1 MTTNLN
7 LIEGIYAYELVVN
20 EVKKTASI
28 HKIELDSVLG
38 EDDKDKELKIVLV
51 SPKGRSWIRVSTAD
65 PEFGGKIR
73 ISSRERVFNF
83 SLEEWNNLRN
93 NGVISANMGNVKNHK
108 KFFTIKLEE
117 LKKQIENLGIEFPE
131 YLMNVL
137 VDTHIA

>member
-1 MTTNLN
+1 MTTN
-7 LIEGIYAYELVVN
+7 LIEGINAYELVYN
-20 EVKKTASI
+20 EEKKTVSV
-28 HKIELDSVLG
+28 HKVELDSVLG
-38 EDDKDKELKIVLV
+38 EDDKELKIVLV
-51 SPKGRSWIRVSTAD
+51 SPKGRPWIRVSTAD

-93 NGVISANMGNVKNHK
+93 NGIISANMGNVKNHK

>member
-1 MTTNLN
+1 MTTN
-7 LIEGIYAYELVVN
+7 LIEGINAYELVYN
-20 EVKKTASI
+20 EAKKTVSV
-28 HKIELDSVLG
+28 HKVELDSVLG
-38 EDDKDKELKIVLV
+38 EDDKELKIILV
-51 SPKGRSWIRVSTAD
+51 SPKGRPWIRVSTAD

-93 NGVISANMGNVKNHK
+93 NGIISANMGNVKNHK

>member
-1 MTTNLN
+1 MTTN
-7 LIEGIYAYELVVN
+7 LIEGINAYELVYN
-20 EVKKTASI
+20 EAKKTVSV
-28 HKIELDSVLG
+28 HKVELDSVLG
-38 EDDKDKELKIVLV
+38 EDDKELKIVLV
-51 SPKGRSWIRVSTAD
+51 SPKGRPWIRVSTAD

-93 NGVISANMGNVKNHK
+93 NGIISANMGNVKNHK